1 MERKISLSDVHD
13 AVVEA
18 YEKYKSVKDGAVD
31 PRVASDAKAG
41 TFGISVV
48 LTDGRSVDKGDADAL
63 FPLGPI
69 AKLPLSV
76 VLLTQ
81 NTPNQ
86 LANKK
91 EGCAAD
97 DKPCCCHHGKEKK
110 EHLPLGRHGVRAV
123 SAVVPQG
130 DPEGKFGVISDS
142 IVALANSEP
151 AFSDNLYKY
160 YQSQVADNNIV
171 DTYKDSGF
179 RLYDDVAQTIDI
191 YTRLLSLELSS
202 RQLATIGATVA
213 ADGRNPYSGEYAFDG
228 KIAAFVVA
236 LMATHGKHFTK
247 RWLMETGLPAKKSYT
262 GGIVAILPGFG
273 AIAAYAPE
281 VDERGVSVKAASA
294 VAYIANKLGLN
305 VFASARVEVE

>member
-1 MERKISLSDVHD
+1 M
-13 AVVEA
+13 
-18 YEKYKSVKDGAVD
+18 
-31 PRVASDAKAG
+31 
-41 TFGISVV
+41 
-48 LTDGRSVDKGDADAL
+48 
-63 FPLGPI
+63 
-69 AKLPLSV
+69 
-76 VLLTQ
+76 
-81 NTPNQ
+81 
-86 LANKK
+86 
-91 EGCAAD
+91 
-97 DKPCCCHHGKEKK
+97 
-110 EHLPLGRHGVRAV
+110 

-130 DPEGKFGVISDS
+130 DPEGKFGVISDA

>member
-31 PRVASDAKAG
+31 PRVAADAKAG

-48 LTDGRSVDKGDADAL
+48 LTDGRSVDKGDSDAL

-76 VLLTQ
+76 VFLTQ
-81 NTPNQ
+81 NTPNR
-86 LANKK
+86 LADKK
-91 EGCAAD
+91 GGCAAD

-130 DPEGKFGVISDS
+130 DPEGKFGVISDA

-213 ADGRNPYSGEYAFDG
+213 AGGRNPYSGEYAFDG
-228 KIAAFVVA
+228 KIAASVVA

-273 AIAAYAPE
+273 AVAAYAPE